1 MRQPM
6 VLRLH
11 ASGIPIDWLTL
22 EEAAVLMSRAS
33 EGGVVWADGEAA
45 YRLHGGTSS
54 LTGRQ
59 SFIDIPEVI
68 GVSPSVNAML
78 AFEHTGF
85 NRVLCKYREGLCCAY
100 CGVTVTRQA
109 LTIDHILP
117 RSRGGRLSML
127 NAVACC
133 QRCNSLKGNR
143 TPEEAGMALLLK
155 PFVPTMAEVLY
166 MMRPKAMTPRQL
178 WYLKCQFKNAPLRAY
193 LKAALAA

>member
-22 EEAAVLMSRAS
+22 EEAAVLLSRPS
-33 EGGVVWADGEAA
+33 EGGVVWSDGEGA

-54 LTGRQ
+54 HTGRQ

-68 GVSPSVNAML
+68 GVAPPASAML

-100 CGVTVTRQA
+100 CGNTVTRQA

-117 RSRGGRLSML
+117 RSRGGQLSML

-166 MMRPKAMTPRQL
+166 MMRPRPMTARQL
-178 WYLKCQFKNAPLRAY
+178 WYLKAQFRNASLRDY
-193 LKAALAA
+193 LTEALAA

>member
-22 EEAAVLMSRAS
+22 EEAAVLMTRPS
-33 EGGVVWADGEAA
+33 EGGLVWSDGEGAH
-45 YRLHGGTSS
+45 RLHGGTSS
-54 LTGRQ
+54 LTGCQ
-59 SFIDIPEVI
+59 SYIDIPEVM
-68 GVSPSVNAML
+68 GVAPPTHAML

-85 NRVLCKYREGLCCAY
+85 NRMLCKYREGLRCAY
-100 CGVTVTRQA
+100 CGDLLTRQA

-133 QRCNSLKGNR
+133 QRCNSLKGSR

-166 MMRPKAMTPRQL
+166 MTRPRHMTPRQL
-178 WYLKCQFKNAPLRAY
+178 WYLKAQFRNASLRDY
-193 LKAALAA
+193 LSEALAA